1 MAYVVIDNKSNS
13 HMNIVFNKSIDNN
26 ERIFTNTSIL
36 YRVLSNNFDVVENIT
51 EKVVK
56 MQQDDVIKSIQKVG
70 RKQNKALKKAAFKVF
85 DTLGW
90 DQYQFDIGFD
100 YIIDIGFDYIKDTYY
115 ERITEDM
122 KYEYTDV
129 IEEAFFTMD
138 SRNNF
143 YRFLRNYTE
152 GSIKSKEHMVELLND
167 ILYGI
172 KFNDMMNKHYNDTYG
187 VNEE

>member
-36 YRVLSNNFDVVENIT
+36 YRVLSNNFDVV
-51 EKVVK
+51 
-56 MQQDDVIKSIQKVG
+56 
-70 RKQNKALKKAAFKVF
+70 
-85 DTLGW
+85 
-90 DQYQFDIGFD
+90 DIGFD

-152 GSIKSKEHMVELLND
+152 GSIKSKEHMVELLEG